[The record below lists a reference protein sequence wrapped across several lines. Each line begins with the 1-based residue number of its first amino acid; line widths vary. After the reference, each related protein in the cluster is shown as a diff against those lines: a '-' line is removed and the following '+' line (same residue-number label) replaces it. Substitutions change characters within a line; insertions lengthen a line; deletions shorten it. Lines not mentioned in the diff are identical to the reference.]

1 MNVYVYTIISV
12 ILISLISLIGI
23 FTIPFKDKSIKK
35 FLLYSVSFAAG
46 ALLGDAF
53 FHLLEKDNLSIN
65 YAVYVISGII
75 VFFILEKLIRWRHC
89 HVLTSKDH
97 PHPLSIM
104 ILIGD
109 SLHNFIDGL
118 IIGASFL
125 LDVKVGIATTIAIIF
140 HEIPQEIGD
149 FSVLL
154 YSGFSKAKALL
165 FNFLTALTA
174 MIGAILVLIINS
186 YINIELF
193 LIPFAAGS
201 FIYIA
206 ASDLIPELHKELEFK
221 KSVIQLVFFI
231 LGVAIMYGLKFIE

>member
-1 MNVYVYTIISV
+1 MQIYFYTIISV

-46 ALLGDAF
+46 ALLGDVF
-53 FHLLEKDNLSIN
+53 FHLLTKENLN
-65 YAVYVISGII
+65 YPIYIILGII
-75 VFFILEKLIRWRHC
+75 IFFVLEKLVRWRHC
-89 HVLTSKDH
+89 HVLTSKEH

-104 ILIGD
+104 VLIGD

-125 LDVKVGIATTIAIIF
+125 LDIKVGIATTIAIIF

-154 YSGFSKAKALL
+154 YGGFSKLKALV
-165 FNFLTALTA
+165 FNFLSALTA
-174 MIGAILVLIINS
+174 MIGAVLVMILNS
-186 YINIELF
+186 YINIEL

-221 KSVIQLVFFI
+221 KSLIQLVFFI
-231 LGVAIMYGLKFIE
+231 FGILIMYGLTFIE